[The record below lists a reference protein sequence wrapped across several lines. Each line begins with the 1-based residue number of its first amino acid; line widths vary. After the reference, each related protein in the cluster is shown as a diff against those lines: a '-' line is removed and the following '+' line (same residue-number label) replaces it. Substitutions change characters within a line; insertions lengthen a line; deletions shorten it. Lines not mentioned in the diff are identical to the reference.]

1 VTQLLGDVAS
11 GEKIALEIVVPAG
24 VAAIVIGSLL
34 RRRTRQR
41 SGQ

>member
-24 VAAIVIGSLL
+24 VAAIVIGSPL
-34 RRRTRQR
+34 RRRTRQQ
-41 SGQ
+41 GGG